1 MQRIDILQPK
11 KRRNNTQLVMSS
23 RGGNHLDDVQEII
36 LNHAKFTIKKAG
48 EELQKEE
55 LQEIKH
61 IALKQLD

>member
-1 MQRIDILQPK
+1 M
-11 KRRNNTQLVMSS
+11 
-23 RGGNHLDDVQEII
+23 DDVHEII

-61 IALKQLD
+61 IALK